1 MSGFK
6 GRFTSIKDI
15 SDRRRLPRMGKIR
28 LGIKKI
34 SKTSGKEFP
43 SETDYFVCPE
53 EVQKKFGEKPKELP
67 IMFPI
72 EDRETVFPQS
82 YKFYGQSRGLKCIG
96 NGETA
101 IEFGEDGGVEREC
114 PCEKLDGDCQRR
126 AHLMVLIPKVSL
138 AGVYQID
145 LGSYHSIVD
154 INSGIDYIRA
164 MVGRF
169 SWVPLVLSRE
179 PRETHGSGKKTIHY
193 TLSIKPAPEI
203 DNISTINALREDTK
217 KIIEG
222 PRYAI
227 PAPEDINPKMDEG
240 ATVEYTDEEDEDR
253 QEPSEEKPSE
263 KQPEVY
269 KDLLNQIRNKVI
281 DTKNLGQAEMLV
293 PKNLTKIEIVKL
305 VNFLVTAKEMEVDE
319 WHRERDKILAK

>member
-15 SDRRRLPRMGKIR
+15 SDRRRLPRLGKIR

-34 SKTSGKEFP
+34 SEKTGKEFP
-43 SETDYFVCPE
+43 SEVDYFVCPE
-53 EVQKKFGEKPKELP
+53 EVQKHFGEKPKELP

-72 EDRETVFPQS
+72 EERETVFPQA
-82 YKFYGQSRGLKCIG
+82 YKHWGQSRGLKCIG
-96 NGETA
+96 DGEHALEFTEQGG
-101 IEFGEDGGVEREC
+101 IERDC
-114 PCEKLDGDCQRR
+114 PCEKLDKDCQQQANLRF
-126 AHLMVLIPKVSL
+126 LIPKVALGGIYEIS
-138 AGVYQID
+138 

-154 INSGIDYIRA
+154 INSGLDYVRA
-164 MVGRF
+164 LVGRF
-169 SWVPLVLSRE
+169 SWVPLVLKRV
-179 PRETHGSGKKTIHY
+179 PRETHGSGKKTVHY
-193 TLSIKPAPEI
+193 TLQVEFQGDIQ
-203 DNISTINALREDTK
+203 TINTLRENTHR
-217 KIIEG
+217 ILEG
-222 PRYAI
+222 PKYI
-227 PAPEDINPKMDEG
+227 LPAPEDINPKMDEE

-253 QEPSEEKPSE
+253 QEPPEEKPSE
-263 KQPEVY
+263 KQPEGY

-305 VNFLVTAKEMEVDE
+305 VNFLVTAKEMEVNE